1 MVPANAHFVLLG
13 WFAFGV
19 AADGFGRF
27 TRCVF
32 CSDFHGQFVMT
43 LLFRRSYG
51 WHIQLGQDD
60 FFVLRLYRRF
70 PTTEIRWR
78 QLRFVLLLT
87 LFEPFHS
94 LLTSLF
100 SFLIRFCPHKF
111 NFRLLDFHSHL
122 IFTKARLRT
131 EVRDPVVH
139 IINVDQWDC
148 ASHLVHYNS
157 GCPAL
162 HLLYIG
168 DVLEHFRVLELG
180 VAPPQVCLVT
190 GAEDHAVHLN
200 GHFLFVSVTLEFPV
214 FTERGSP

>member
-1 MVPANAHFVLLG
+1 MGEGWRRIVSARLLGAYLDFRGFPGSLIVLFRIWGKDAHRTGMRVVICRCDCWTVEPGLTEHQVVWDLVLRSERFCPLGGEEAVEVVPANAHFVLLG

-94 LLTSLF
+94 LLTS
-100 SFLIRFCPHKF
+100 
-111 NFRLLDFHSHL
+111 
-122 IFTKARLRT
+122 
-131 EVRDPVVH
+131 
-139 IINVDQWDC
+139 
-148 ASHLVHYNS
+148 
-157 GCPAL
+157 
-162 HLLYIG
+162 
-168 DVLEHFRVLELG
+168 
-180 VAPPQVCLVT
+180 
-190 GAEDHAVHLN
+190 
-200 GHFLFVSVTLEFPV
+200 
-214 FTERGSP
+214 